1 MHDEIFADLTGLDL
15 GEAVAEIGAGYGTTT
30 HRLLARG
37 HRVCAIDIDPAA
49 VSHLK
54 TAFRHFVEAGLLKVI
69 HAPAEA
75 LPLGDGECD
84 SAVSVAALHHIRHVE
99 QALREMERVARR
111 LVAIY
116 DWTPESAGYTN
127 PHSPQE
133 LRQKMEE
140 ALSVAQHLGY
150 QISRRKLWYRLLKIR
165 Q

>member
-1 MHDEIFADLTGLDL
+1 MHDEIFADLAGLDL

-30 HRLLARG
+30 HWLLTRG
-37 HRVCAIDIDPAA
+37 HRICAVDIDPSA
-49 VSHLK
+49 VSYLK
-54 TAFRHFVEAGLLKVI
+54 SAFRHFIDAGLLRVI
-69 HAPAEA
+69 YAPAEA

-84 SAVSVAALHHIRHVE
+84 SAVSVAALHHIRYVE
-99 QALREMERVARR
+99 QALREMERVARQ

-133 LRQKMEE
+133 LIQKMEE
-140 ALSVAQHLGY
+140 ALSIAQHLGY
-150 QISRRKLWYRLLKIR
+150 QISRRRLWYRQLKIH

>member
-1 MHDEIFADLTGLDL
+1 MHDEIFADLAGLDL
-15 GEAVAEIGAGYGTTT
+15 GESVAEIGAGYGTTT
-30 HRLLARG
+30 HWLLARG
-37 HRVCAIDIDPAA
+37 HRVCAVDIDPSA
-49 VSHLK
+49 VSYLK
-54 TAFRHFVEAGLLKVI
+54 SAFRHFIDAGLLRVI

-99 QALREMERVARR
+99 QALREMERVAKR
-111 LVAIY
+111 LVVIY

-133 LRQKMEE
+133 LEEKMQT
-140 ALSVAQHLGY
+140 ALAIAQRLGY
-150 QISRRKLWYRLLKIR
+150 QAARQRLWYRLLKKK